1 MLWQAGVSMLVRR
14 DGRASV
20 PRHSAFPSGG
30 DCQQGESS
38 PRGRLQRAFPLTA
51 MAIGVSVLVGCATTP
66 FSQSARYDQGV
77 VAAPGTITV
86 SDPKLYSRETLINE
100 RAREAA
106 RLQKLIEGVD
116 SVQFKP
122 DFIRE
127 TEQIRAW
134 SFALG
139 IRSDPAAGL
148 NYRRAQETADLQQEI
163 SALKLKA
170 ELDQLR
176 RDLEL
181 LRAKLPAQTEP
192 VNTDLGK
199 STSGAPAAVAGGV
212 TAPAVT
218 DLIARV
224 DAQLGAL
231 RTMSASEGKPAA
243 TTTVTSSPFDEFR
256 DRQAYLDMVRSAR
269 NAASLDEL
277 HDQGNA
283 SLIRLNLQATVIPE
297 AAYPHSLGVVQV
309 KIDPASF
316 DEQAKSRFLSEWLD
330 HINFQSG
337 AHGADGSFT
346 PQSDARAFHRA
357 GLLAIL
363 ALGKHEIALPAAAPA
378 GSDAGSST
386 VFADAG
392 WGGNANFGSSTNL
405 ISSWKGDPASRGPV
419 FEALCE
425 PSLQPNLAPAMK
437 RPHVDLMKHVQEARA
452 RVLTYDY
459 ARRVQ
464 PWLLAQGAGGS
475 FASDVER
482 QYAQAV
488 TLLLQLQEVLPTIER
503 CSDYVK
509 AQIPARSP
517 EMAWGDLA
525 SRLGD
530 AAQDGQARIYEVGPR
545 EQVQQISSVARSANS
560 LALAASIAAAAP
572 GSGVAAD
579 AALGYAKQ
587 AMGRATTLERVPS
600 VVGYA
605 VGGQQTFGWVLGP
618 RASLDPKGSL
628 EMEQMLKPYDL
639 SVDMSVPWWWP
650 ALKLKVSTQWGPSP
664 HQLSSGTIS
673 RGAATRDIEIRMSRR
688 APDYDWFSRRLLGM
702 NDRLVRIDEVVGGP
716 VNACSA
722 STLVVNGPNVWR
734 AEKVMVLGQLLD
746 SSSFT
751 IAPDMRGILVN
762 VPVLAPLAGKAER
775 EPWLRVMTPFMSSA
789 WKIDGKLYVDT
800 PAGEECKPKKA
811 EAAADPNKLVI
822 EKTSPDLYFV
832 VPGAFEIQVQG
843 KNLDKVSKVT
853 LHGQPATIK
862 LLGKTGLNLRF
873 TETGTQSIPTSE
885 AAKLEFYTS
894 DGKVE
899 SIAHTLPVRIVN
911 KKGN

>member
-1 MLWQAGVSMLVRR
+1 
-14 DGRASV
+14 
-20 PRHSAFPSGG
+20 
-30 DCQQGESS
+30 
-38 PRGRLQRAFPLTA
+38 

-86 SDPKLYSRETLINE
+86 SDLKLYSKEALINE

-106 RLQKLIEGVD
+106 RLQKLIDGVD

-122 DFIRE
+122 DFIRD

-139 IRSDPAAGL
+139 IRSDPAAEL

-170 ELDQLR
+170 EFDQLR

-192 VNTDLGK
+192 VNTELGK
-199 STSGAPAAVAGGV
+199 STSSAPAAVASSV

-224 DAQLGAL
+224 DAQLVAL
-231 RTMSASEGKPAA
+231 RTMLAADGKLPAP
-243 TTTVTSSPFDEFR
+243 TTVTSSPFDEFR

-277 HDQGNA
+277 HDQSNA

-337 AHGADGSFT
+337 AHAADGSFAL
-346 PQSDARAFHRA
+346 QSDARAFHRA

-363 ALGKHEIALPAAAPA
+363 AVGKHEIALPAAALA
-378 GSDAGSST
+378 GVNADTAT

-392 WGGNANFGSSTNL
+392 WGGNSSFGSSTNL
-405 ISSWKGDPASRGPV
+405 ISSWKDDPASRVPV
-419 FEALCE
+419 FQALCE
-425 PSLQPNLAPAMK
+425 PSLQANLAQTMK
-437 RPHVDLMKHVQEARA
+437 GPHRNLMEHVHEARA
-452 RVLTYDY
+452 RLLTYDY

-464 PWLLAQGAGGS
+464 PWLLAQGAGGG

-488 TLLLQLQEVLPTIER
+488 TLLQQLKEVLPTIAR

-509 AQIPARSP
+509 TQLPARP
-517 EMAWGDLA
+517 PNMAWGDLT

-530 AAQDGQARIYEVGPR
+530 AAQDGQVRIYEVGPR

-572 GSGVAAD
+572 GSGAAAD

-664 HQLSSGTIS
+664 HQLASGTIS
-673 RGAATRDIEIRMSRR
+673 RSAATRDIEIRMSRR

-716 VNACSA
+716 VNACSG

-746 SSSFT
+746 SSSYT

-762 VPVLAPLAGKAER
+762 VPVMAPLAGGAER
-775 EPWLRVMTPFMSSA
+775 EPWLRVMTPFMSTA
-789 WKIDGKLYVDT
+789 WKIDGKLYVGT
-800 PAGEECKPKKA
+800 PAGDECKPKKA
-811 EAAADPNKLVI
+811 EAAADPTKLVI
-822 EKTSPDLYFV
+822 EKTSPDFYFV

-843 KNLDKVSKVT
+843 KNLDKVTKVT
-853 LHGQPATIK
+853 LHGQPAALK
-862 LLGKTGLNLRF
+862 LTGKTTLNLRF
-873 TETGTQSIPTSE
+873 TEAGTQSIPTSE

-894 DGKVE
+894 DGKSE
-899 SIAHTLPVRIVN
+899 SIAHILPVRILN